1 MTDIIWMFEVCRSLT
16 ALDLSN
22 FNTSQVRKMRGMF
35 ADCHSLTALDLSR
48 FDTAKV
54 WDMEDIFER

>member
-1 MTDIIWMFEVCRSLT
+1 
-16 ALDLSN
+16 
-22 FNTSQVRKMRGMF
+22 
-35 ADCHSLTALDLSR
+35 LTALDLSR